1 MRMARWSAIIKT
13 ELCRL
18 NVLPE
23 NVYNIGETC
32 IMFSILGFVNV
43 QVFRYVRTINE
54 AAVDFHFI
62 ID

>member
-1 MRMARWSAIIKT
+1 MARWSAIIKT

-32 IMFSILGFVNV
+32 IMLSILGSVNV

-54 AAVDFHFI
+54 AAVDFHSI